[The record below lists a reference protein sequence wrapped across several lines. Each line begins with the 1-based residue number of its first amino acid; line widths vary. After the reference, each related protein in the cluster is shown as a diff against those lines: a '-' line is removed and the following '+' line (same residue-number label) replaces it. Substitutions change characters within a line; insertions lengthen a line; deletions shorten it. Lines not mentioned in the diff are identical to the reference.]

1 MKKILFASLLVV
13 SLLAVFV
20 PHGEAI
26 QEPQYRVKPI
36 EPPPL
41 DRPEVRPEPQFLAE
55 GTGGTLPSY
64 DGERFHV
71 NLPGLGAEGVSGE
84 DVRQVVDQVL
94 AAVRFEGDPEAFQ
107 LKQTVILPSA
117 DKAFLEQ
124 QIEAR
129 LAEMR
134 KQLAGELGSLSEA
147 TEAAL
152 QEQASELRAQA
163 LRSQEI
169 SWFEQQ
175 VEGYP
180 LESAGIRVRWI
191 EGRGLVAAN
200 GQVFS
205 QIEVVN
211 EPRLEAGDAVEVAL
225 AHVSASTQVLPEPRP
240 EPVLVVLPYD
250 RAMRFAWRL
259 DVAAEEGSYRLWI
272 DAESAEILRLEP
284 LFNAD
289 GGQGRIFDPDPDAG
303 TDLLTFE
310 VNGPSGGQYEL
321 NMTGVLN
328 ENNAGADGVTST
340 DLTLAD
346 AGTGSADF
354 DVAPINGTVVR
365 CVSDTGYNSR
375 FQEVNG
381 YAWVHSN
388 VQLMEML
395 GSNPFSALTLT
406 VNHNNPCGFGINNAC
421 AGGTSII
428 MGIGGATL
436 TCSNAAGQLYNTA
449 IDTTVVT
456 HEFGHILTGIQVP
469 GGNANLTQA
478 MKEGLSD
485 FWAATVH
492 DTPIIAA
499 WSAQN
504 EAGPV
509 QGGWLP
515 RKAEA
520 QDVFPEHRSLA
531 TGGYADGQ
539 ILNWALW
546 STRTGLN
553 NLGALGTLSID
564 ISLLDALTTIGGG
577 TSTTDRAI
585 HDDFVELLQQLT
597 TQYSDSRSVHK
608 LLSGFARAG
617 ITLSERDA
625 IVDID
630 DDYLDRGSAAG
641 PTFTIWTGR
650 DYQFNGNTVVTA
662 NAYNTRFEVEVA
674 SDPDFSVN
682 LVSSGILAGV
692 AVSPEGV
699 PMATWTLP
707 AGNWNTLKSEDYLYY
722 RVTTT
727 DNAGGNVRSSED
739 PGNGFLTGVPAAR
752 AVIND
757 SGGPECTCAASSA
770 AAGGAS
776 ALWMMLVPFAL
787 ALIWRQRARRM

>member
-1 MKKILFASLLVV
+1 MKKNLFVSLLVV
-13 SLLAVFV
+13 SLLALFV
-20 PHGEAI
+20 PYGEAG

-41 DRPEVRPEPQFLAE
+41 VRPEVRPEPKLLTE
-55 GTGGTLPSY
+55 GARGVLPSY

-71 NLPGLGAEGVSGE
+71 NLPGLGAEEVSRQE
-84 DVRQVVDQVL
+84 VRRVVDQLL
-94 AAVRFEGDPEAFQ
+94 AALRFEGDPEAFQ
-107 LKQTVILPSA
+107 LKQAMTLRPA

-129 LAEMR
+129 LAETR
-134 KQLAGELGSLSEA
+134 KQLAGDLGALSEA

-152 QEQASELRAQA
+152 QAQADALRAQA
-163 LRSQEI
+163 LRRQEI

-175 VEGYP
+175 VKGYP

-191 EGRGLVAAN
+191 EDRGLVAAN

-211 EPRLEAGDAVEVAL
+211 EPQLEAGDAVEVAV
-225 AHVSASTQVLPEPRP
+225 AHLSAATQVLPEPRP
-240 EPVLVVLPYD
+240 EPTLVVLPYGP
-250 RAMRFAWRL
+250 AMRFTWRL
-259 DVAAEEGSYRLWI
+259 DVAAEEGVYRLWL

-289 GGQGRIFDPDPDAG
+289 GGEGRVFDPDPGAG
-303 TDLLTFE
+303 TDLIPFE
-310 VNGPSGGQYEL
+310 VNGPSGGLYEL
-321 NMTGVLN
+321 NMSGTLN
-328 ENNAGADGVTST
+328 ENNAGADGVTSS
-340 DLTLAD
+340 DLTLTD

-354 DVAPINGTVVR
+354 DVAPINGTTVR

-375 FQEVNG
+375 FQEVNA
-381 YAWVHSN
+381 YAWVFWN
-388 VQLMEML
+388 AQLMEML
-395 GSNPFSALTLT
+395 GSNPFPALTLT

-428 MGIGGATL
+428 MGIGNGTV
-436 TCSNAAGQLYNTA
+436 TCSNAAGQLFNTA
-449 IDTTVVT
+449 IDSTVLT
-456 HEFGHILTGIQVP
+456 HEFGHILTGLQVS

-504 EAGPV
+504 QAAAV
-509 QGGWLP
+509 QGGGLP
-515 RKAEA
+515 REAEA
-520 QDVFPEHRSLA
+520 LDVFPEHRSLD

-546 STRTGLN
+546 STRTGMN
-553 NLGALGTLSID
+553 RLGGLGTLSID
-564 ISLLDALTTIGGG
+564 MSLLDALAAIGGG
-577 TSTTDRAI
+577 TSTTDKAI
-585 HDDFVELLQQLT
+585 HDDFVELLQQLS
-597 TQYSDSRSVHK
+597 TQYSDSRSIHK
-608 LLSGFARAG
+608 LLAGFARAG
-617 ITLSERDA
+617 LTLSERDA

-650 DYQFNGNTVVTA
+650 DYQFTGNTVVTA

-674 SDPDFSVN
+674 NDPNFSVN
-682 LVSSGILAGV
+682 LVSSGVLAGV
-692 AVSPEGV
+692 AVSPQGV

-707 AGNWNTLKSEDYLYY
+707 VADWNTLKAQDHLFY

-727 DNAGGNVRSSED
+727 DNAGGNLRSSQD
-739 PGNGFLTGVPAAR
+739 PGNGFLADVPVAR

-757 SGGPECTCAASSA
+757 SGGPECTCGASSA
-770 AAGGAS
+770 ASGGAS
-776 ALWMMLVPFAL
+776 ALWLMLVPFAL
-787 ALIWRQRARRM
+787 ALVWRQRAKRV